1 MESFIYFCN
10 EKEVERFAHAV
21 QGGFALCHACAV
33 SVTTVEFFRLLL
45 Y

>member
-21 QGGFALCHACAV
+21 QEDSLCAMLAP
-33 SVTTVEFFRLLL
+33 FL
-45 Y
+45 